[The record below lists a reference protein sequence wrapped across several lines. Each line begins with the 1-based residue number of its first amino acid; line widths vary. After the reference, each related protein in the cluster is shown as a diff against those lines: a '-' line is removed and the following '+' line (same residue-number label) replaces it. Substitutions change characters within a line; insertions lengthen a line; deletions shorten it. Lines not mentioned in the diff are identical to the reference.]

1 MYLVFEFVVI
11 LCEKEATTKGNRVG
25 NMYFFQWTSF
35 LLYQIYCISKQK
47 SCLYFYF
54 SCTFPSTTKSLMRT
68 VLSPFCFFS
77 FIAIYIMFL
86 NPHQCYIEV
95 DHACIHSNIWA
106 EHWNWPRFDRKCR
119 EDSQYQKWNHIYQY
133 KSLSFTLVSL
143 WRLEKFNWEARF
155 ISAFMNSR
163 KELLKTNVSFFR

>member
-1 MYLVFEFVVI
+1 MYLVLEFVVI

-25 NMYFFQWTSF
+25 NMYLFQWTSF

-54 SCTFPSTTKSLMRT
+54 SCTFPNTTKNLMRT

-86 NPHQCYIEV
+86 NPHQCDIEIDHSWYIV
-95 DHACIHSNIWA
+95 YPYFCNTAFGKVVSQCGNI
-106 EHWNWPRFDRKCR
+106 RM
-119 EDSQYQKWNHIYQY
+119 
-133 KSLSFTLVSL
+133 T
-143 WRLEKFNWEARF
+143 
-155 ISAFMNSR
+155 
-163 KELLKTNVSFFR
+163 TNCNT